1 MSFLSLSWRIYAVIC
16 AKYFIICVTNTTK
29 YVPRSAYDDLSQ
41 RMAQMVA
48 SQSLAPRN
56 FSAQFGTPLTTP
68 KVKTLDLPLPSV
80 APPDPTSSPVQ
91 TYELLPQLNRV
102 NFPSVKMWED
112 HKYNGHRKGGR
123 RGGKDD
129 PQDKPKGLVLS
140 SYMEDENGEE
150 ILKGTRDHV
159 RKTARSLFAQLLQRN
174 EAPITWGA
182 APLNVQTELVFKL
195 EKEYPFLQLCT
206 NHWKAEKVATNSY
219 SQWYGRV
226 AGHQVTAE
234 AQVAIKVESDVKVI
248 NINADDSDE
257 DRSSKRPR
265 TVDTNTRASKHPHT
279 EKTKPPLPPRP
290 LPTKAHLQGRKV
302 SRPFYFDYMRL

>member
-68 KVKTLDLPLPSV
+68 KVETLDLPLPSV

-112 HKYNGHRKGGR
+112 HEYNGHRKGGR
-123 RGGKDD
+123 RGGEDD
-129 PQDKPKGLVLS
+129 PQDKPKGSILS
-140 SYMEDENGEE
+140 SYMEDEDGEE
-150 ILKGTRDHV
+150 IPKGTRDRV
-159 RKTARSLFAQLLQRN
+159 RKTARGLFAQLLRRN

-195 EKEYPFLQLCT
+195 EKEYPFLRLCA

-219 SQWYGRV
+219 SQWYRRAAGRQV
-226 AGHQVTAE
+226 AAQ
-234 AQVAIKVESDVKVI
+234 AQVAIKVESDVEVI
-248 NINADDSDE
+248 DVDADDSDE
-257 DRSSKRPR
+257 DRSSKRPQ
-265 TVDTNTRASKHPHT
+265 TADTNTRASKRPRT
-279 EKTKPPLPPRP
+279 EKAKPSLPPHP
-290 LPTKAHLQGRKV
+290 LPTKVHSQGRKV
-302 SRPFYFDYMRL
+302 RGPFYFNYMRL

>member
-56 FSAQFGTPLTTP
+56 FSAQFGTSLTTP
-68 KVKTLDLPLPSV
+68 KVEPLDVPLPSV
-80 APPDPTSSPVQ
+80 APSDPTSSLMQ
-91 TYELLPQLNRV
+91 NYELLPQLNRV

-123 RGGKDD
+123 RGGEDD
-129 PQDKPKGLVLS
+129 PQDKPKGSVLS

-150 ILKGTRDHV
+150 IPKGTRDRV
-159 RKTARSLFAQLLQRN
+159 RKTARGLFAQLLRRN

-195 EKEYPFLQLCT
+195 EKEYPFLRLCA

-219 SQWYGRV
+219 SQWYGRAAGRQV
-226 AGHQVTAE
+226 AAE
-234 AQVAIKVESDVKVI
+234 ARVAIKVESDVEVI
-248 NINADDSDE
+248 NIDADDSDE

-265 TVDTNTRASKHPHT
+265 TADTNARASKRPRVET
-279 EKTKPPLPPRP
+279 ITSTPRTRP
-290 LPTKAHLQGRKV
+290 LPTKVTSQRKKVRKPFSLGYMHL
-302 SRPFYFDYMRL
+302 